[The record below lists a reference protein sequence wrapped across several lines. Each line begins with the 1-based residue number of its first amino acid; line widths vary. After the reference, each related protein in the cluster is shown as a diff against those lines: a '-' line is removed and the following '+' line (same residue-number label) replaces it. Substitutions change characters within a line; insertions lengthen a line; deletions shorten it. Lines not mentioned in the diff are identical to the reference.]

1 LRIAL
6 VSDCYW
12 PRVNGVTVS
21 VQTYRDELQRLG
33 HEVLILCP
41 EYPVARGAVAKECS
55 VRRFPSMAS
64 AVSREDR
71 LIRPSAFPVFV
82 ASLERFNPD
91 VIHINTEFSAYFAA
105 RGYAK
110 LRGYPLL
117 ITSHTDYEDYVSN
130 YITYLPP
137 AFLKAVVR
145 FLMRAVFRTA
155 DVIIT
160 PSRTQEQKL
169 KAYHIR
175 KHFIVIPTGISGG
188 FVPQGKEEVAAYRA
202 GLDARFPALAGKRI
216 LLFAGRITI
225 EKDVKFL
232 VPVLR
237 RILYCRE
244 DAILLF
250 AGDGPGRAQVEVAAR
265 RSGLADRCFFLG
277 YVPRSE
283 LPLVYAAADVFVF
296 PSKTETQGLCTIE
309 AMATGLPVVAIGE
322 MGTRDVMRGDHGGFM
337 VGDDKRE
344 FSEAVLRLLEDDRL
358 RASKSREAIAWAR
371 QYRVE
376 TTTLRLER
384 LYKVLAARHSRQLM
398 LRSGIG

>member
-1 LRIAL
+1 MRIAL

-21 VQTYRDELQRLG
+21 IQTYRDELQRLG
-33 HEVLILCP
+33 HEVIILCP
-41 EYPVARGAVAKECS
+41 DYPASRGAVSDEAS
-55 VRRFPSMAS
+55 VHRFPSMANI
-64 AVSREDR
+64 VSSEDR
-71 LIRPSAFPVFV
+71 LIRPTAFPLFV
-82 ASLERFNPD
+82 RALERFNPD
-91 VIHINTEFSAYFAA
+91 VIHINTEFTAYLAA

-130 YITYLPP
+130 YITYVP
-137 AFLKAVVR
+137 APLLKATVR
-145 FLMRAVFRTA
+145 FLMRAIFRTS

-175 KHFIVIPTGISGG
+175 KRFIVIPTGISGT
-188 FVPQGKEEVAAYRA
+188 FSPQPKDRVAVYR
-202 GLDARFPALAGKRI
+202 GSLDARFPGLAGKRI

-232 VPVLR
+232 IPVLKR
-237 RILYCRE
+237 
-244 DAILLF
+244 LLSSRNDVVLLL
-250 AGDGPGRAQVEVAAR
+250 AGDGPGRAPVEVAAKR
-265 RSGLADRCFFLG
+265 AGLSDSVIFMG
-277 YVPRSE
+277 YVNRSE
-283 LPLVYAAADVFVF
+283 LPLVYASADIFVF

-309 AMATGLPVVAIGE
+309 AMGTGLPVVAIGE

-337 VGDDKRE
+337 VRDDKRE
-344 FSEAVLRLLEDDRL
+344 FVEAVSRLLDDEKL
-358 RASKSREAIAWAR
+358 HSSKSAEAIAWAR

-376 TTTLRLER
+376 MTTERLAR
-384 LYKVLAARHSRQLM
+384 LYKVLAAQHSRQLV
-398 LRSGIG
+398 LRSGIR